1 MTRAQKI
8 LALKIAIAVPYAF
21 ALLVVIWSLIGGQ
34 AIVFAGGWLAIQTL
48 GFGLI
53 LKRYGVD
60 PEQPILFS
68 QIIIHWMMMLIL
80 ITILVKAA

>member
-8 LALKIAIAVPYAF
+8 MALKAGIAVPYAF
-21 ALLVVIWSLIGGQ
+21 GILFLFWAIMGGY
-34 AIVFAGGWLAIQTL
+34 AETFAGGWLAIQTL

-60 PEQPILFS
+60 PDQPILFS